1 MFELKGQYN
10 SAVIYTD
17 DCDKDTR
24 IQIETLLNQESCE
37 GSMIRIMPD
46 CHAGKGCVIGTTMT
60 LKDKVIPNLVGVDIG
75 CGMLAVKL
83 KEKRVEFPKLDS
95 VINSKVPSGFDIH
108 KKQIRDMTEL
118 SDIHADVNLE
128 RAKYSIGTLGGG
140 NHFIE
145 VDKDKDDCLWLVIH
159 TGSRNLGKEI
169 CDFYQDM
176 AYEKLKEKKAGG
188 SLSELTHTLIDKYK
202 SENREKELSEAL
214 QKLKDDYKNTQPEVP
229 YELAYL
235 KGDSF
240 DMYIHDM
247 EIAQAYAKLNRRTI
261 ADIIVK
267 AMKWHIID
275 EFDTIHNYID
285 TKNMILRKGSIS
297 ALAGERVII
306 PMNMRDGSLICTGKG
321 NPEWNSSAPHGA
333 GRVLSRSEAK
343 ESVPMKDF
351 KNAMKGIYTTSVAQ
365 STVDEAPQV
374 YKPMGEIIENIHET
388 VDIADTIKPVYN
400 FKAH

>member
-1 MFELKGQYN
+1 
-10 SAVIYTD
+10 
-17 DCDKDTR
+17 
-24 IQIETLLNQESCE
+24 
-37 GSMIRIMPD
+37 
-46 CHAGKGCVIGTTMT
+46 
-60 LKDKVIPNLVGVDIG
+60 
-75 CGMLAVKL
+75 
-83 KEKRVEFPKLDS
+83 
-95 VINSKVPSGFDIH
+95 
-108 KKQIRDMTEL
+108 
-118 SDIHADVNLE
+118 
-128 RAKYSIGTLGGG
+128 
-140 NHFIE
+140 
-145 VDKDKDDCLWLVIH
+145 
-159 TGSRNLGKEI
+159 
-169 CDFYQDM
+169 M

-188 SLSELTHTLIDKYK
+188 SLSELTDTLIDKYK

-275 EFDTIHNYID
+275 VFDTIHNYID

-297 ALAGERVII
+297 AQNGERVII

-321 NPEWNSSAPHGA
+321 NPEWNYSAPHGA